1 MTDRRAEPRR
11 LVHEE
16 IIANAMVDV
25 ATELRLA
32 DPSELILMIRGEQAA
47 NIADLV
53 NSSSE
58 LFFKSGTLRY
68 ALSAGC
74 DVQWDS
80 TPTIRLDMEFRYAAV
95 CAFFRLMIGRKRAAV
110 DVVEVL
116 FDDEDLDGAAKD
128 ERLSAAIASAR
139 LRPRRG
145 LSTSAGAAAASA
157 RRAAVAQAWSKAG
170 RVTSRHDP
178 MDGIRRVSQPY
189 VLQLASQRTQW
200 LSARESLIAS
210 NVANANTPGYQAID
224 LQPFSAVLD
233 STQVSMVSTNP
244 GAHDADAGRFRRGAR
259 RGKRPYG
266 RNLVRQFGQP

>member
-1 MTDRRAEPRR
+1 MMNNRPVEARR

-16 IIANAMVDV
+16 MIANAMVDV

-80 TPTIRLDMEFRYAAV
+80 TPIVRLDMEFRHGAV
-95 CAFFRLMIGRKRAAV
+95 SAFFRLMIGRKRAAV

-116 FDDEDLDGAAKD
+116 FDDANLDGAAKE
-128 ERLSAAIASAR
+128 ERLSAAIAAAR
-139 LRPRRG
+139 LRPPRAPGGNVFGHIDFLRR
-145 LSTSAGAAAASA
+145 
-157 RRAAVAQAWSKAG
+157 RK
-170 RVTSRHDP
+170 P
-178 MDGIRRVSQPY
+178 
-189 VLQLASQRTQW
+189 
-200 LSARESLIAS
+200 
-210 NVANANTPGYQAID
+210 
-224 LQPFSAVLD
+224 
-233 STQVSMVSTNP
+233 
-244 GAHDADAGRFRRGAR
+244 GAR
-259 RGKRPYG
+259 RDA
-266 RNLVRQFGQP
+266 

>member
-1 MTDRRAEPRR
+1 MKNRQAERRR

-58 LFFKSGTLRY
+58 LFFKNGSLRY

-95 CAFFRLMIGRKRAAV
+95 SAFFRLMIGRKRAGV

-116 FDDEDLDGAAKD
+116 FDDVDLDEAAQD
-128 ERLSAAIASAR
+128 QRLSAAIAAAR
-139 LRPRRG
+139 LRPHRGAGGGALGAPAPARTPPRR
-145 LSTSAGAAAASA
+145 
-157 RRAAVAQAWSKAG
+157 K
-170 RVTSRHDP
+170 
-178 MDGIRRVSQPY
+178 
-189 VLQLASQRTQW
+189 
-200 LSARESLIAS
+200 
-210 NVANANTPGYQAID
+210 
-224 LQPFSAVLD
+224 
-233 STQVSMVSTNP
+233 P
-244 GAHDADAGRFRRGAR
+244 GA
-259 RGKRPYG
+259 RPH
-266 RNLVRQFGQP
+266 V

>member
-1 MTDRRAEPRR
+1 MNDRHVESRR
-11 LVHEE
+11 LAHEE
-16 IIANAMVDV
+16 MIANAMVDV

-80 TPTIRLDMEFRYAAV
+80 TPIIRLDMEFRYAAV

-116 FDDEDLDGAAKD
+116 FDDDDLDGAAKD
-128 ERLSAAIASAR
+128 ERLSAAIAGAR
-139 LRPRRG
+139 LRPLRELGRRPP
-145 LSTSAGAAAASA
+145 SRDRVAARTRT
-157 RRAAVAQAWSKAG
+157 RRK
-170 RVTSRHDP
+170 
-178 MDGIRRVSQPY
+178 
-189 VLQLASQRTQW
+189 
-200 LSARESLIAS
+200 
-210 NVANANTPGYQAID
+210 
-224 LQPFSAVLD
+224 
-233 STQVSMVSTNP
+233 P
-244 GAHDADAGRFRRGAR
+244 GA
-259 RGKRPYG
+259 RP
-266 RNLVRQFGQP
+266 NA

>member
-1 MTDRRAEPRR
+1 MNNRQVESRRFA
-11 LVHEE
+11 HEE
-16 IIANAMVDV
+16 MIANAMVDV

-80 TPTIRLDMEFRYAAV
+80 TPIIRLDMEFRYAAV

-116 FDDEDLDGAAKD
+116 FDDDNLDGAAKD
-128 ERLSAAIASAR
+128 ERLSAAIAGAR
-139 LRPRRG
+139 LRP
-145 LSTSAGAAAASA
+145 L
-157 RRAAVAQAWSKAG
+157 
-170 RVTSRHDP
+170 
-178 MDGIRRVSQPY
+178 
-189 VLQLASQRTQW
+189 
-200 LSARESLIAS
+200 
-210 NVANANTPGYQAID
+210 
-224 LQPFSAVLD
+224 
-233 STQVSMVSTNP
+233 
-244 GAHDADAGRFRRGAR
+244 
-259 RGKRPYG
+259 
-266 RNLVRQFGQP
+266 

>member
-1 MTDRRAEPRR
+1 MTDRHVEARR
-11 LVHEE
+11 LVHEQ

-80 TPTIRLDMEFRYAAV
+80 TPIIRLDMEFRHAEV

-116 FDDEDLDGAAKD
+116 FDDDDLDPEAMGQ
-128 ERLSAAIASAR
+128 RLSTAIAGAR
-139 LRPRRG
+139 LRSPLREPGRSAPSEAVAIRPRPRR
-145 LSTSAGAAAASA
+145 
-157 RRAAVAQAWSKAG
+157 K
-170 RVTSRHDP
+170 
-178 MDGIRRVSQPY
+178 
-189 VLQLASQRTQW
+189 
-200 LSARESLIAS
+200 
-210 NVANANTPGYQAID
+210 
-224 LQPFSAVLD
+224 
-233 STQVSMVSTNP
+233 P
-244 GAHDADAGRFRRGAR
+244 GA
-259 RGKRPYG
+259 RP
-266 RNLVRQFGQP
+266 NA

>member
-1 MTDRRAEPRR
+1 MKNRQAEHRR
-11 LVHEE
+11 LVHEQM
-16 IIANAMVDV
+16 IADAMVDV

-95 CAFFRLMIGRKRAAV
+95 SAFFRLMIGRKRAGV

-116 FDDEDLDGAAKD
+116 FDDDGLDGAAQD
-128 ERLSAAIASAR
+128 QRLSAAIAGAR
-139 LRPRRG
+139 LRPPRGASGGALRAPAPSWAPRR
-145 LSTSAGAAAASA
+145 
-157 RRAAVAQAWSKAG
+157 K
-170 RVTSRHDP
+170 
-178 MDGIRRVSQPY
+178 
-189 VLQLASQRTQW
+189 
-200 LSARESLIAS
+200 
-210 NVANANTPGYQAID
+210 
-224 LQPFSAVLD
+224 
-233 STQVSMVSTNP
+233 P
-244 GAHDADAGRFRRGAR
+244 GA
-259 RGKRPYG
+259 RPHA
-266 RNLVRQFGQP
+266 